1 MPDAYASGMA
11 KQKRGFA
18 NMDPEEHKRIASR
31 GGQAAHRKRS
41 AHVWNSEE
49 AREAGRKGG
58 KISRGGRGRLP
69 TPDTE
74 TR

>member
-1 MPDAYASGMA
+1 
-11 KQKRGFA
+11 
-18 NMDPEEHKRIASR
+18 MDPEKRKRIASE
-31 GGQAAHRKRS
+31 GGRAVHRKGA
-41 AHVWNSEE
+41 AHVWNSDE